1 MLDFNDK
8 VIEKKVSILQ
18 ECWKNFAQEEKL
30 LFKSATIYK
39 SAKKDYNLIIR
50 ADENFYGKP
59 YYSDAEI
66 TMIIEQS
73 GDYLTEDGMC
83 YGKCVLLLDIMFIRN
98 NEIEE
103 IEMGIFQWYDY
114 AANVNKVFS
123 SQNEVEDERHVLGCP
138 YLKLLDS
145 YDLVPLENKFNCIDS
160 IANYEARTNQ
170 TMKNL
175 YENNRCQ
182 EFSLISL
189 YNIFWDFSDNIY
201 KACVMDRMHQLDLG
215 LFKRMITCTD
225 SMLSNNSKKIV
236 EYRCASIPRFP
247 GLKIFNKGIF
257 GLANVTAAEYRDMMK
272 IMPFVFYKLEKNNN
286 DLSNVYANFTKM
298 YIMSRSNG
306 FTTSDLELFKE
317 ISQQWALEFLHLFSQ
332 YSASNLQLPKLHIW
346 LAHTGEVIKEF
357 GSLNGY
363 STDTYETL
371 HKFYISR
378 QNILKSIWKPKKKKN
393 KNNNIIFTKIINNI
407 KSNFMLDFNDKVI
420 EKKVSILQ
428 ECWKNFA
435 QEEKLLFKSATIYKS
450 AKKDYN
456 LIIRADENFYG
467 KPYYSDAEI
476 TMIIEQ
482 SGDYLTEDGM
492 CYGKVLIKYL
502 KISVHFCLFL

>member
-1 MLDFNDK
+1 MKILFNTLVNDNTTG
-8 VIEKKVSILQ
+8 IDL
-18 ECWKNFAQEEKL
+18 KL
-30 LFKSATIYK
+30 SLRTLTNCTFKLSTIIADMPEASTYCLTYK
-39 SAKKDYNLIIR
+39 SYNYKYPCFR
-50 ADENFYGKP
+50 C
-59 YYSDAEI
+59 
-66 TMIIEQS
+66 
-73 GDYLTEDGMC
+73 LTP
-83 YGKCVLLLDIMFIRN
+83 LD
-98 NEIEE
+98 
-103 IEMGIFQWYDY
+103 
-114 AANVNKVFS
+114 
-123 SQNEVEDERHVLGCP
+123 
-138 YLKLLDS
+138 
-145 YDLVPLENKFNCIDS
+145 KFNCIDS

-201 KACVMDRMHQLDLG
+201 KACVTDR
-215 LFKRMITCTD
+215 
-225 SMLSNNSKKIV
+225 
-236 EYRCASIPRFP
+236 
-247 GLKIFNKGIF
+247 IF

-298 YIMSRSNG
+298 YIMSWSNG
-306 FTTSDLELFKE
+306 FTTSDLELFK
-317 ISQQWALEFLHLFSQ
+317 
-332 YSASNLQLPKLHIW
+332 

-371 HKFYISR
+371 HKFYVKNPYNHTNKRNTLKQISIMISR

-393 KNNNIIFTKIINNI
+393 KNKNIIFTKIINNI

-428 ECWKNFA
+428 E
-435 QEEKLLFKSATIYKS
+435 S
-450 AKKDYN
+450 
-456 LIIRADENFYG
+456 DENFYG

-492 CYGKVLIKYL
+492 CYGKCILLLDIMFIRNNEIEEIEMGIFQWYDYAANVNKPYYSDAEITMIIEQSGDYLTEDGMCYGKCILLLDIMFIRNNEIEEIEMGIFQWYDYAANVNKRFSKRNIRLLIRCEQKSH
-502 KISVHFCLFL
+502 KST